1 MKPNINPKIF
11 LISGSAGAGK
21 DSVLRVLKRK
31 KDLYYVI
38 TTTTR
43 GPRKEE
49 SQGNPYYFIPKDK
62 FLELINTGGLLEYEN
77 VYSNHYYGV
86 TKKEVEN
93 AFNSNKPIIWQIE
106 YRGFRNIIKMFPG
119 QVVSIFIL
127 PPSLKIARQRME
139 RRKGDSPTIIEERLE
154 LAKKEIVASKEYDHT
169 IVNKENKLD
178 ETVTEVLQIINQ
190 ETDKK
195 IKDIK

>member
-43 GPRKEE
+43 APRKEE
-49 SQGNPYYFIPKDK
+49 GQGNPYYFIPKEK
-62 FLELINTGGLLEYEN
+62 FLELINTEGLLEYEN
-77 VYSNHYYGV
+77 VYSDHYYGV
-86 TKKEVEN
+86 TKREVEN

-139 RRKGDSPTIIEERLE
+139 KRKGDSPTIIEERLE